1 MKRLFVLLF
10 ILLNISL
17 FSQILE
23 LTSQN
28 KVFVVQLSPTEKGVV
43 AKVQGQWRLYN
54 QDMQELVSFT
64 LNVPENVYIYGCA
77 TDFDDD
83 DNYEVFY
90 WYYDDNYY
98 YSTILKDL
106 TTGENQLNKIGNS
119 QYGYM
124 PYAAP
129 FYMDN
134 QRYFSISKVSSS
146 SYQVQESYLYR
157 SGVEVQTD
165 NNIVNSSSNNIS
177 NVSNFPNPI
186 TFDAKMP
193 VNIEFELA
201 KQQKVSLSIFNLKGQ
216 KVASILDNEL
226 LNAGYHSYGWIPQ
239 PGMSSGVY
247 FYKIQS
253 DNEKA
258 IKKIIILK

>member
-98 YSTILKDL
+98 YTAILKDL
-106 TTGENQLNKIGNS
+106 TTGENQLDFTGNS
-119 QYGYM
+119 QNGYFIYT
-124 PYAAP
+124 PS
-129 FYMDN
+129 FYLNN
-134 QRYFSISKVSSS
+134 QRYYTVSKVASSD
-146 SYQVQESYLYR
+146 YQVQETYLYR
-157 SGVEVQTD
+157 SGVQVQTG
-165 NNIVNSSSNNIS
+165 NNVINSSGDIE
-177 NVSNFPNPI
+177 NVSNYPNPI

-201 KQQKVSLSIFNLKGQ
+201 KQKKVSLDIFNLKGQ
-216 KVASILDNEL
+216 KVASILNDDL
-226 LNAGYHSYGWIPQ
+226 LNAGYHSYRWMPQ